1 MCRSIEKG
9 GKVLKE
15 TLLRG
20 RIVRALAGYYDVA
33 VEEEERET
41 PPAGN
46 ARVPRRSFL
55 RTRARGRLRE
65 LGVTP
70 LVGDLALVQPTG
82 DGEGVLHE
90 VLPRKSELVRPPVAN
105 VDAVLVVATLRHP
118 EVDLAY
124 LDRLL
129 VHVEHARLEAILF
142 WNKVD
147 LLDPSEREEL
157 AALAGVYRRAGYA
170 TFAGSV
176 RTGEALPEL
185 RAHLAGKV
193 LVLAGPSGVGKTSF
207 LRALRPDLSFA
218 VGDLSRKLGRG
229 RHTTREVVLVD
240 VGQGSWVADA
250 PGFGALR
257 LPDVEFPELGRLFP
271 EIAGHAEGCRFRD
284 CLHEREP
291 GCAVRAAVERG
302 EIARSR
308 YTNYLAFLRELREMH
323 AERY

>member
-20 RIVRALAGYYDVA
+20 RIVRALAGYYDVV
-33 VEEEERET
+33 VEEDGET
-41 PPAGN
+41 PSAEDGQDF
-46 ARVPRRSFL
+46 RRSVL
-55 RTRARGRLRE
+55 RTRARGLLRE
-65 LGVTP
+65 LGITP
-70 LVGDLALVQPTG
+70 LVGDLVHVRPTG
-82 DGEGVLHE
+82 EGEGVLIE
-90 VLPRKSELVRPPVAN
+90 VLPRKSELVRPPAAN
-105 VDAVLVVATLRHP
+105 VDAVLVVATLREP

-129 VHVEHARLEAILF
+129 VHVEHARLEAVLF

-147 LLDPSEREEL
+147 VLGLSEREEL
-157 AALAGVYRRAGYA
+157 EALLGVYRSAGYA

-176 RTGEALPEL
+176 RTGEGLPEV

-207 LRALRPDLSFA
+207 LRVLRPDLPLA
-218 VGDLSRKLGRG
+218 VGELSRKLGRG

-240 VGQGSWVADA
+240 VGQGSWIADA

-257 LPDVEFPELGRLFP
+257 LPDVGLPELGRLFP
-271 EIAGHAEGCRFRD
+271 EIAACAEGCRFRD

-291 GCAVRAAVERG
+291 GCAVRAAVEEG
-302 EIARSR
+302 KIARSR
-308 YTNYLAFLRELREMH
+308 YANYLTFLRELREMH